1 MRRKKAFR
9 RESVPFDCP
18 DTRFFF
24 VVVVGFLIIE
34 TGIITFETQLVTAH
48 LTQGLT
54 CLEFG
59 LVDFVS
65 SSCFFDLWLLHS
77 SLVPLPRR

>member
-1 MRRKKAFR
+1 MRRKEAFR

-24 VVVVGFLIIE
+24 FFCWFFLIIE
-34 TGIITFETQLVTAH
+34 TGIITFEAQLGTAH

-59 LVDFVS
+59 LVDFVF
-65 SSCFFDLWLLHS
+65 SSCFFDL
-77 SLVPLPRR
+77 